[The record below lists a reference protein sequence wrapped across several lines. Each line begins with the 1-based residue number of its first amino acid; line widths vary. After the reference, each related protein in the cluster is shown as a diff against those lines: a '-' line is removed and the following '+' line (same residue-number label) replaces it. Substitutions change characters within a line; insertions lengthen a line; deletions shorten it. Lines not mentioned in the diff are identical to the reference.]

1 MHTRAMELPTPAGLE
16 AFIGVC
22 HSIQWVAFERRW
34 IGSGM
39 DWAREVSMEI
49 WMGPRPGYIGSVQV
63 DSAENVY
70 MFTSS

>member
-1 MHTRAMELPTPAGLE
+1 MELPTPAGLE

-49 WMGPRPGYIGSVQV
+49 WMGHVHILVIWLAYDGTIDVWGFV
-63 DSAENVY
+63 A
-70 MFTSS
+70 

>member
-39 DWAREVSMEI
+39 DWARGLNGNMYEPQARLHWVCA
-49 WMGPRPGYIGSVQV
+49 GR
-63 DSAENVY
+63 
-70 MFTSS
+70 